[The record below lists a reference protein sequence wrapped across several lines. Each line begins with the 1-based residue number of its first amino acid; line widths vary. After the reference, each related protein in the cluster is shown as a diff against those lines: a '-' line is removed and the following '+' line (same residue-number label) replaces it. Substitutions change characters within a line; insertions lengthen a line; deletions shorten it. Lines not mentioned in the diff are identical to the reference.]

1 MNEVLVINKPKD
13 YTSRDVVNFVCK
25 KFKTKKVGHT
35 GTLDPMATGVLV
47 ILIGKYTSLV
57 EVITAYDKV
66 YEAEVT
72 LGTLTNT
79 LDSTGEVLKEENV
92 SFKKEQ
98 IIEALN
104 KMTKT
109 YEQTVPIY
117 SAVKINGKKLYEYA
131 RNNEKIELPKRK
143 VTIKSLELIS
153 DIKEYNGKVIFK
165 IRTKVSKGTYIRALV
180 ADIAQELGTIGIMSS
195 LKRIRQGDID
205 ISDSYTLEELENGK
219 YEFYDLN
226 KCFNNIYQV
235 ELDDELYNKIKN
247 GVQIPNTYNHDIVLF
262 KYNNSNVALYKDN
275 KNILKMW
282 KYLL

>member
-180 ADIAQELGTIGIMSS
+180 DDIAQELGTIGIMSS

-262 KYNNSNVALYKDN
+262 KYNNSNVALYKDD

>member
-1 MNEVLVINKPKD
+1 MNGILVINKPKNC
-13 YTSRDVVNFVCK
+13 TSRDVVNLICK
-25 KFKTKKVGHT
+25 KFGTRKVGHT

-47 ILIGKYTSLV
+47 VLIGKYTNLV
-57 EVITAYDKV
+57 EVITAYNKT

-79 LDSTGEVLKEENV
+79 LDSTGDVLKEENV

-104 KMTKT
+104 KMIKT

-131 RNNEKIELPKRK
+131 RNNEEIKLPKRE
-143 VTIKSLELIS
+143 VTIKSLKLIS
-153 DIKEYNGKVIFK
+153 DIKEHNGKIIFK
-165 IRTKVSKGTYIRALV
+165 IRTEVSKGTYIRALV

-195 LKRIRQGDID
+195 LIRTRQGNIK
-205 ISDSYTLEELENGK
+205 IEDSYNIEDIEKDN

-226 KCFNNIYQV
+226 KCFDDIYQV

-262 KYNNSNVALYKDN
+262 KYKNSNVALYKDE
-275 KNILKMW
+275 KNVLKMW